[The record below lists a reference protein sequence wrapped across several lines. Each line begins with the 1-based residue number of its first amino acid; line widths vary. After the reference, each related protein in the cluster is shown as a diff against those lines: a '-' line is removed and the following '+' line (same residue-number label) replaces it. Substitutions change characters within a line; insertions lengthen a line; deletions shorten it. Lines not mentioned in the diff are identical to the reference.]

1 MIYFDNSA
9 TTQPEEQILDS
20 FVEANR
26 RFFANPASLHKA
38 GKEAEKLLERSRQQ
52 ILSIL
57 GVPEGELIFTSGG
70 TEANNLAVIGFAH
83 ALRHR
88 GNHLITTVVEHPSIL
103 QAFAYLEGQGF
114 EVDYLSVDREGVIS
128 ISELET
134 KLRKDTILVSIMH
147 VNNEIGT
154 VQPIEKCAKIIHSNS
169 RAVLHSDTV
178 QSFGKLPVSLQGDS
192 PDIITISGH
201 KIHGL
206 KGTGLLA
213 MKKGLRPQP
222 ILLGGGQEGGLRS
235 GTASAPNAVALAKAI
250 RLTESGNDGKRFR
263 DWRKRLIAFCGQFEN
278 VTVLAPEQGAP
289 HIISL
294 SFHSIKGE
302 VAVNFFQE
310 NGIIISTSSA
320 CSSKSKQASHVI
332 EAIQLPEKWKSGVIR
347 ISFGKNNKEEEIT
360 QLEQTLVRFIE
371 LLKRGQE

>member
-9 TTQPEEQILDS
+9 TTQPDDQILES

-38 GKEAEKLLERSRQQ
+38 GKDAEKLLELSRQQ

-57 GVPEGELIFTSGG
+57 GAPDGELIFTSGG
-70 TEANNLAVIGFAH
+70 TEANNLAVIGFAN
-83 ALRHR
+83 AFRHR
-88 GNHLITTVVEHPSIL
+88 GKHLITTEIEHPSIMN
-103 QAFAYLEGQGF
+103 AFTYLEQQGF
-114 EVDYLSVDREGVIS
+114 EVDYVPVDQQGVIC
-128 ISELET
+128 INTLES
-134 KLRKDTILVSIMH
+134 KLRKDTILVSVMH
-147 VNNEIGT
+147 VNNEIGS
-154 VQPIEKCAKIIHSNS
+154 VQPIEECARIIHSRS
-169 RAVLHSDTV
+169 RAVFHSDTV
-178 QSFGKLPVSLQGDS
+178 QSFGKIPVLLRGAS

-222 ILLGGGQEGGLRS
+222 ILHGGGQESGLRS
-235 GTASAPNAVALAKAI
+235 GTVSVPNAVALAKAI
-250 RLTESGNDGKRFR
+250 RLANSANGHNKFEE
-263 DWRKRLIAFCGQFEN
+263 WRNRLVDFCGQFEE
-278 VTVLAPEQGAP
+278 VKVLAPEQGAP
-289 HIISL
+289 HIL
-294 SFHSIKGE
+294 SIAFSSIKGE

-310 NGIIISTSSA
+310 HDIIVSTSSA
-320 CSSKSKQASHVI
+320 CSSKSNKASHVI
-332 EAIQLPEKWKSGVIR
+332 EAIRLPDNLKYGVIR

-360 QLEQTLVRFIE
+360 QLERTLVRFIE